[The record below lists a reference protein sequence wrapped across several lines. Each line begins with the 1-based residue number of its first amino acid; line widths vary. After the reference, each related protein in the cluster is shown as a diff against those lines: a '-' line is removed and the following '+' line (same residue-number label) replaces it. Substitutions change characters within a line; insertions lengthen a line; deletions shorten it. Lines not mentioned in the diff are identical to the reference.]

1 MAINKPKKRDNAISV
16 YNYQPGLDLYSMIT
30 DKITVVVITHLS
42 KVMRR
47 GYSILTIYEHALKPY
62 IKLPS
67 HMPKYQTHRK
77 EETFSKQ
84 VKRTV
89 SKYWQYCVI
98 VLNAYFEQVSVK
110 SKIAKQFIYN
120 WLQQAKILSKFYR
133 NERKAAER
141 DATMISLPLTLGR
154 FLAYELPDQKM

>member
-1 MAINKPKKRDNAISV
+1 
-16 YNYQPGLDLYSMIT
+16 
-30 DKITVVVITHLS
+30 
-42 KVMRR
+42 MRR

-89 SKYWQYCVI
+89 SQYLQYCVI

-133 NERKAAER
+133 NERKAAEG
-141 DATMISLPLTLGR
+141 DAIMISLPLTLGK
-154 FLAYELPDQKM
+154 FLAFKLPDQKM

>member
-1 MAINKPKKRDNAISV
+1 
-16 YNYQPGLDLYSMIT
+16 
-30 DKITVVVITHLS
+30 
-42 KVMRR
+42 MRR

-89 SKYWQYCVI
+89 SKYWKYCATA
-98 VLNAYFEQVSVK
+98 LNAYFEQVSVK
-110 SKIAKQFIYN
+110 SKIVKQFMYN

-133 NERKAAER
+133 NERKAAEW
-141 DATMISLPLTLGR
+141 DATMISLPLTLDR
-154 FLAYELPDQKM
+154 FLAYKLADENIQQ